1 MDTRKL
7 TKEEVIT
14 AFRRMRQRQI
24 DRLEQYQCEF
34 RAFAEQLH
42 FASRFPNSQRDS
54 ATILAKEY
62 FDILSNDDT
71 GKALLA
77 KGGLCVSADNSKD
90 GILVTGIT
98 PSGSGHIHFC
108 YSFKEALKDAKSGYW
123 RNKYKEFVEG
133 HEELLPL
140 LSYIDLFPL
149 HEGCQT
155 TFMQSIKDNLVL
167 QAKIIAV
174 THREIERLHP
184 RLIIHANAQ
193 TAYYWGLSPKSTWM
207 GYDLQ
212 LVCRDELPHSISD
225 LYGRVYRISGDTG
238 FRTASDRINRDVY
251 GKSALIG
258 SIFVR
263 HGLYD
268 RPNHA
273 SFRLTSGKVK
283 VLYELSGMLCL

>member
-1 MDTRKL
+1 MTNFEKAVNA
-7 TKEEVIT
+7 TIHEYAK
-14 AFRRMRQRQI
+14 
-24 DRLEQYQCEF
+24 
-34 RAFAEQLH
+34 QLR
-42 FASRFPNSQRDS
+42 FASGFPDSQRYD
-54 ATILAKEY
+54 AAILAKEY
-62 FDILSNDDT
+62 FDVLSSDGI

-77 KGGLCVSADNSKD
+77 KGGLCISADNHKD
-90 GILVTGIT
+90 GILVTGIN
-98 PSGSGHIHFC
+98 PSGSGCAHFC

-155 TFMQSIKDNLVL
+155 AFMQSIKDNLVL

-174 THREIERLHP
+174 TQCEIERLHP

-193 TAYYWGLSPKSTWM
+193 TAYYWRLSSKSTWM
-207 GYDLQ
+207 GYDLR
-212 LVCRDELPHSISD
+212 LVSRDELPRCISD
-225 LYGRVYRISGDTG
+225 LYGRVYRISGATG
-238 FRTASDRINRDVY
+238 FRIASDRINCEVY
-251 GKSALIG
+251 DKSALIG

-268 RPNHA
+268 RSNHA

-283 VLYELSGMLCL
+283 ALYELSGM